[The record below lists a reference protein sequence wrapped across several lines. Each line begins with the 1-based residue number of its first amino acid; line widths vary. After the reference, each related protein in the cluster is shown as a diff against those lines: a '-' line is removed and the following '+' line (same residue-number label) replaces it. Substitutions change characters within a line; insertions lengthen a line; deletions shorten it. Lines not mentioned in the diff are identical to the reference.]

1 MKKNLNEAI
10 EKISYLEA
18 VFNGGPGSGNF
29 AHAGRKGLVGGSTKK
44 GESVSEPTDLKVVIA
59 GKEMSS
65 SEAKEYL
72 ENNKD
77 LEVLDRI
84 NSKLGDLKELEKS
97 VLLDKGWVPV
107 EEDGKICG
115 EFNDKINR
123 HKFAL
128 GKDDERVMNNGKRY
142 LEDNNDE
149 YYVSKPSDIDGVAIY
164 TTTDNESAL
173 DYADG
178 DESRICKLIVDKS
191 NFISQEKLNEIRK
204 RLRSKADNN
213 KLKYALR
220 KVEGKRPYCPV
231 KDTILA
237 GMYGYDGIIRLDANE
252 YIVINPERLS
262 LDKTNLSKR
271 ANELILKINGLGC
284 YNKNKEIKKMKLTR
298 EQYNFVKQKLE
309 ELEKEINGGK
319 GSGNFGHSGRPGYV
333 GGSGKGGL
341 SSGKKDGG
349 SSESEIMRKTAKDV
363 EEAAASN
370 RAVEKEA
377 SKLGMTAGETA
388 DGRKYINKDSRVGV
402 PGDMDPS
409 DIKTVPKL
417 AQNSEQAK
425 IENEFAKNWE
435 DEGRREEALKK
446 ISEMEPFKSGT
457 VETDAIKQLDPNWG
471 DDGRLKELQKK
482 KEAGD
487 ISDSENNEL
496 NGYLTYRQENNTLL
510 HQTAN
515 VLAKEMLKRKLMAN
529 PDAVLLV
536 TSGGCASGKGFFL
549 ENTDAIGREVDRPWG
564 KLKIEDMTNGSAKK
578 LIDSVLGNKN
588 LVVWD
593 AAGDQNS
600 SELNWLAN
608 FGRNMTVVHTV
619 GDAQANAANIK
630 SGLVSRALQKGRMVD
645 TTVYA
650 ESYSKG
656 NENTSKFY
664 RKNKNNSKIQFLKV
678 ENLGAGKPVTVMP
691 FTQRT
696 KYDKSSYSPSD
707 AKNTVKENL
716 SNLKPSDK
724 VSEETKNS
732 IYKGATFIENMK
744 KK

>member
-1 MKKNLNEAI
+1 MG
-10 EKISYLEA
+10 KI
-18 VFNGGPGSGNF
+18 
-29 AHAGRKGLVGGSTKK
+29 TK
-44 GESVSEPTDLKVVIA
+44 A
-59 GKEMSS
+59 
-65 SEAKEYL
+65 EY
-72 ENNKD
+72 NA
-77 LEVLDRI
+77 
-84 NSKLGDLKELEKS
+84 LKE
-97 VLLDKGWVPV
+97 
-107 EEDGKICG
+107 
-115 EFNDKINR
+115 
-123 HKFAL
+123 
-128 GKDDERVMNNGKRY
+128 
-142 LEDNNDE
+142 
-149 YYVSKPSDIDGVAIY
+149 
-164 TTTDNESAL
+164 
-173 DYADG
+173 
-178 DESRICKLIVDKS
+178 
-191 NFISQEKLNEIRK
+191 
-204 RLRSKADNN
+204 
-213 KLKYALR
+213 
-220 KVEGKRPYCPV
+220 KVE
-231 KDTILA
+231 L
-237 GMYGYDGIIRLDANE
+237 L
-252 YIVINPERLS
+252 
-262 LDKTNLSKR
+262 
-271 ANELILKINGLGC
+271 
-284 YNKNKEIKKMKLTR
+284 
-298 EQYNFVKQKLE
+298 EQYL
-309 ELEKEINGGK
+309 NGGK
-319 GSGNFGHSGRPGYV
+319 GSGNFGHSGRPGKV
-333 GGSGKGGL
+333 GGSGSGKGGV
-341 SSGKKDGG
+341 STGGKEGG
-349 SSESEIMRKTAKDV
+349 SESETMRKIVKDA
-363 EEAAASN
+363 EELAASN

-377 SKLGMTAGETA
+377 SKLGVTAGETT

-409 DIKTVPKL
+409 DIKTVPRL
-417 AQNSEQAK
+417 AQNPKQAK

-435 DEGRREEALKK
+435 DEGKREEALKK
-446 ISEMEPFKSGT
+446 ISEMEPFKFGT
-457 VETDAIKQLDPNWG
+457 VETDAIKQLDANWG

-487 ISDSENNEL
+487 ISDSENKEL

-529 PDAVLLV
+529 PDAILLV

-549 ENTDAIGREVDRPWG
+549 ENTDAIGKEVDRPWG

-578 LIDSVLGNKN
+578 LIDGVLGNKN

-664 RKNKNNSKIQFLKV
+664 RKNKNNSKIKFLKV

-691 FTQRT
+691 FTQKT